1 MSCFVPFY
9 GGGLF
14 SSNTVSLWRQGTPGG
29 DSVASAIAQILFL
42 FGGVATVTLLAIV
55 GLTRRGPLAAPAV
68 LGATVAAWSLTWIGL
83 MIRQATIGL
92 GIALEWGFWLQA
104 LSVGVVVIGT
114 VLAVARGGARSA

>member
-92 GIALEWGFWLQA
+92 GIARNGASGF
-104 LSVGVVVIGT
+104 
-114 VLAVARGGARSA
+114 RP